1 MDTGLNG
8 MSGSSVML
16 HVLVEYSSEQETVW
30 NLYMEVWTVL
40 VMILSH
46 RYVTK
51 THVLVSVFHV
61 YNSATGYVSLWST
74 SKRLIGVW
82 WDGWCKCIVKY
93 THLYANCKGLL
104 KCAGRIID
112 SENLLV
118 FNSRLAVMNRKNH
131 LNRDFWVHFK
141 TWIHVK
147 VLNLPGFCL
156 CILMTWFHYD
166 IVDGEWSL
174 WTKWSMC
181 NVTCAGG
188 LQHRYRICTLT
199 AHGGADC
206 NGTAEEYTECNTDPC
221 PIVSELHWGY
231 SQH

>member
-1 MDTGLNG
+1 MGYGFLGFILLRCIIVTFAIFPCIVLYHIIVTQLMDTGLNG

-16 HVLVEYSSEQETVW
+16 HVPVEYSSEQETVW

-61 YNSATGYVSLWST
+61 YDSATGYVSLWST

-104 KCAGRIID
+104 KNVGRIT
-112 SENLLV
+112 
-118 FNSRLAVMNRKNH
+118 NSIIFLY
-131 LNRDFWVHFK
+131 LIQD
-141 TWIHVK
+141 
-147 VLNLPGFCL
+147 
-156 CILMTWFHYD
+156 
-166 IVDGEWSL
+166 
-174 WTKWSMC
+174 
-181 NVTCAGG
+181 
-188 LQHRYRICTLT
+188 
-199 AHGGADC
+199 
-206 NGTAEEYTECNTDPC
+206 
-221 PIVSELHWGY
+221 
-231 SQH
+231 